1 MPKKI
6 IRNLQVGVGFSLV
19 ILIASSIA
27 SYLSIQNQMENR
39 EKLTA
44 SRRSIT
50 AAKDILVALL
60 DIETG
65 NRGYQLTGRVSF
77 LEPFNKGLKE
87 LPNAMNRV
95 KSLSTDNGN
104 QREVLDNLEK
114 NIKYLLCI

>member
-27 SYLSIQNQMENR
+27 SYLSIQNQIDNR

-65 NRGYQLTGRVSF
+65 NSISYEKIAEARISYGGKGQITDLQQPRYGQQLY
-77 LEPFNKGLKE
+77 
-87 LPNAMNRV
+87 
-95 KSLSTDNGN
+95 
-104 QREVLDNLEK
+104 EVLAPF
-114 NIKYLLCI
+114 